1 MRGIIYLSLVT
12 SFVLLTIT
20 GCANSVYYA
29 GMEKVG
35 FHKRDIMVSRVEKV
49 QDLQKDA
56 QEEFKSALE
65 KFGSLVTI
73 EDSDLKSAYEKFN
86 NEYEDARE
94 IADDLSVSIDKLE
107 NVSLSLFEEWENE
120 LDLYTSK
127 KLKSQSSK
135 KLQAT
140 ISNYKAMMKSMRKSE
155 KSMEPILATFQDN
168 VLTLKHSLN
177 AQAIGALQG
186 EFTSLKKDIKV
197 LINQMNISIK
207 ESSQFIEKID

>member
-155 KSMEPILATFQDN
+155 KSMEPILSTFQDN